1 MSLRTHVIF
10 AIFKRNLASYFS
22 SVIGYLFIVLFVA
35 ASASFAFTLNFF
47 ANNLANLDLLTQWFP
62 WLLLFIAPA
71 IAMTS
76 WSEERKQGTDE
87 LLFTLPATD
96 LEVLLGKY
104 FALLA
109 IYSVAILYSLL
120 FCAFG
125 VLAFLT
131 TSKDGGFAEFDKTL
145 ILCNY
150 LGYWMSGAALLTCG
164 MVASALT
171 SSATVAFIGG
181 VVLCLI
187 PVIIGS
193 FPWVGQSLQYFT
205 VAEQLRDFGLGIASL
220 SGVFYFLSIAI
231 FMLYVNYIL
240 ISRRHWGGTSH
251 GAPMWA
257 HFLIRGAAL
266 FALLVSLNVAFA
278 AGSPRSDFTSERVYS
293 VFQTTRDVVKGI
305 PKERPIFIQAFISP
319 EVPGEYVTTRSNLI
333 GLLRQYSQI
342 GGSRL
347 RVRIVDTRPYTDA
360 ADEAKR
366 YGIQGQTVQN
376 DVGGRKSIETI
387 YLGAVVS
394 SGADDEVVVP
404 FFDLGTPV
412 EYELTR
418 SVKTVSENKRRK
430 VGILT
435 TDAKIFGGF
444 DMSTFSSSPEWRI
457 VSELKK
463 QYDVSEVSP
472 DGPIGGDFDVLIAP
486 MPSSLTE
493 PQMDNLVNYVKSG
506 RPALILDDPMP
517 LFKLS
522 IAPREKKPSP
532 GGPMGHQGP
541 SVPKADDGKA
551 TRLVNELGIEWNNG
565 QVVWDRYNPHQE
577 FADVVRPEF
586 VFIDSKSGAHY
597 AFAQGDSIS
606 SGLQEVLVL
615 FGGTIRP
622 REGENRKFVSL
633 LRTSPTSGVLGWD
646 DLVESRPAFFG
657 MPGGPQIKDFPR
669 YTLDPKGEFVV
680 AAHITGTG
688 ESKGPNVVY
697 VADVDMISDGM
708 FNVRDRQLMGLR
720 LDNVTFILNAVDV
733 LAGDE
738 RLVEIRKR
746 RPKQRTLT
754 AVEQFTKDF
763 TRELV
768 EQRREA
774 EEEAKTELEA
784 ARKRFA
790 EAREKIE
797 KEQVDPRTKRIMLE
811 SVREEEQQRIA
822 VKQVEIENQKQRKV
836 EQGKGETERKIR
848 RIESTIRFGAIV
860 IPPIPVLIVGLFV
873 FMSRLAAEQRSVHSD
888 RLRKE

>member
-22 SVIGYLFIVLFVA
+22 SVIGYLFIVLFVIASA
-35 ASASFAFTLNFF
+35 ASAFTMNFF
-47 ANNLANLDLLTQWFP
+47 ANNLANLDLLTQFFP
-62 WLLLFIAPA
+62 LLLLFIAPA

-104 FALLA
+104 LALLA
-109 IYSVAILYSLL
+109 IYTVAILYSLL

-131 TSKDGGFAEFDKTL
+131 TSRDGGFAEFDKTL
-145 ILCNY
+145 ILCNFF
-150 LGYWMSGAALLTCG
+150 GYWISGAALLTCG

-171 SSATVAFIGG
+171 SSATVAFIVGA
-181 VVLCLI
+181 VLCAI
-187 PVIIGS
+187 PAAIS
-193 FPWVGQSLQYFT
+193 YFPWIGQSLQYFSIS
-205 VAEQLRDFGLGIASL
+205 EQLRDFGLGMASL

-231 FMLYVNYIL
+231 FMLYVNYII

-266 FALLVSLNVAFA
+266 FVLLISLNVAFA
-278 AGSPRSDFTSERVYS
+278 SSSPRVDCTSEQIYS
-293 VFQTTRDVVKGI
+293 VYPTTRKVIQEI
-305 PKERPIFIQAFISP
+305 PRERPIFIQAFISP

-333 GLLRQYSQI
+333 GLLRQYSRI

-360 ADEAKR
+360 SDEAKH
-366 YGIQGQTVQN
+366 YGIPGQPVQN
-376 DVGGRKSIETI
+376 DVGGRKSVETI
-387 YLGAVVS
+387 YLGAVIS

-418 SVKTVSENKRRK
+418 SVKTVAENKRRK
-430 VGILT
+430 VGILA

-444 DMSTFSSSPEWRI
+444 DMSTFSQSPEWRV

-463 QYDVSEVSP
+463 QYDVVEVSP
-472 DGPIGGDFDVLIAP
+472 ESPIGGDFDVLIAP
-486 MPSSLTE
+486 MPSSLTD

-506 RPALILDDPMP
+506 RPALILDDPVP

-522 IAPREKKPSP
+522 IAPREKKPAP

-541 SVPKADDGKA
+541 GIPKADDGKA

-565 QVVWDRYNPHQE
+565 QVVWDKYNPHQD

-586 VFIDSKSGAHY
+586 VFIDSKSGARH
-597 AFAQGDSIS
+597 AFSQDSPIS
-606 SGLQEVLVL
+606 SGLQEVLIL

-622 REGENRKFVSL
+622 REAENRKFVPL
-633 LRTSPTSGVLGWD
+633 LRTSPTSGVLSWD
-646 DLVESRPAFFG
+646 DLMESRPSFFG
-657 MPGGPQIKDFPR
+657 QGGPQIRENPP
-669 YTLDPKGEFVV
+669 YAVDPSGQFVV
-680 AAHITGTG
+680 AAHITGSG
-688 ESKGPNVVY
+688 ENKGPNVVY
-697 VADVDMISDGM
+697 VADLDMISDGM
-708 FNVRDRQLMGLR
+708 FNIRDRQLMGLR
-720 LDNVTFILNAVDV
+720 LDNVTFVLNAVDV
-733 LAGDE
+733 LAGDKS
-738 RLVEIRKR
+738 LVEIRKR
-746 RPKQRTLT
+746 RPRQRTLS
-754 AVEQFTKDF
+754 AVEQFTRDF
-763 TRELV
+763 SRELV
-768 EQRREA
+768 EQRRSA
-774 EEEAKTELEA
+774 EEEAKAELEA

-848 RIESTIRFGAIV
+848 RIESFIRVGAIL

-873 FMSRLAAEQRSVHSD
+873 FMSRMAAEQRSVHSD